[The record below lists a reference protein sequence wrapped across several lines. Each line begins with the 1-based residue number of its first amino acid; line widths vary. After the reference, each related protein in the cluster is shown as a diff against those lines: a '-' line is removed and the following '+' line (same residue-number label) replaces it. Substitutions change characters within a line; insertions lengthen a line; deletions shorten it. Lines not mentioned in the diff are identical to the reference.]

1 MYSLTKLKIE
11 LVLFTLVNV
20 IQMDFF
26 MEMVSL
32 KQILYNILDSSI
44 KELNIFME
52 DKSTH
57 MKFMKENFS
66 STLDEETV
74 SDTHNNMLTKVNL
87 TKLFY
92 MEQENGK
99 MEIFTKELSSTIK
112 WKLFKKLS
120 MKDHHNFMMS
130 KTICFT
136 KINYL

>member
-11 LVLFTLVNV
+11 LELFTLVNV

-74 SDTHNNMLTKVNL
+74 SDTHNNMLMKVIL

-130 KTICFT
+130 KTICFA